1 MHGTRRSALLNN
13 VFLLMLTALVL
24 SGCLMDE
31 PDPAADDE
39 AIQTLEVS
47 GSVGDGP
54 VVNASLKAF
63 KNDDS
68 LLAEFESTAAAN
80 YNVEIRTKGKFY
92 PLTIEATGGTD
103 IVTNMEPDFILKGAV
118 TEPGKK
124 AIANV
129 NPFSTFA
136 MELAHDLPGGVDKE
150 NIRQA
155 QDIVVNV
162 LNCGLTTLVSSGP
175 MGTRIDT
182 SNIAEI
188 VRASEALG
196 ETVRRTRDLL
206 QTFGFASS
214 GDQVLGALASDLTD
228 SVIDGRGGARAD
240 ARTAAITTI
249 VSALVQL
256 ETMSN
261 ELRVNGA
268 DATNAMKAAIT
279 EVMSSAPTTVIEDLT
294 VTPGM
299 LTSVN
304 VGLSAAFAV
313 SDSPKLAE
321 LQQVV
326 FGLQAGMDHALVRT
340 LLPADYQST
349 LENVLMAVAD
359 GDATVINTINDVA
372 RNGGEQ
378 APISP
383 PPDSP
388 PPNSPPTISG
398 NPPNQINANDFYDFT
413 PTATDPDGNVLSFTG
428 NGIPVW
434 AMLNPNSGRLSG
446 TPDETHVGTYTDI
459 TIIASDDSASD
470 TLGPFSITVEAV
482 SLGSVTLNWAAPT
495 QNEDGTPLT
504 DLAGYKFYWG
514 TSTGNYPNSVTL
526 NNPGLTTYVIDNLVP
541 GTYEFVAT
549 SFNTSGVES
558 AYSNPATKTV
568 P

>member
-1 MHGTRRSALLNN
+1 MRGTQQSTLVNN
-13 VFLLMLTALVL
+13 VSLLALAALVL

-31 PDPAADDE
+31 PEPAADDE

-54 VVNASLKAF
+54 VANANLKAF
-63 KNDDS
+63 KNDNS

-103 IVTNMEPDFILKGAV
+103 IVTNMKPDFILKGAV

-124 AIANV
+124 AIANI

-136 MELAHDLPGGVDKE
+136 MELAHDLPGGINKE
-150 NIRQA
+150 NISQA

-162 LNCGLTTLVSSGP
+162 LNCGLTSLVSSGP

-214 GDQVLGALASDLTD
+214 GDQVLVALASDLTD
-228 SVIDGRGGARAD
+228 SVIDGRGGTRAD
-240 ARTAAITTI
+240 ARTAAIATI

-261 ELRVNGA
+261 ELRVNGV
-268 DATNAMKAAIT
+268 DATSAMNAAMT
-279 EVMSSAPTTVIEDLT
+279 EVMSSAPSTAIEDLT

-299 LTSVN
+299 LMSVN

-321 LQQVV
+321 LQQAV
-326 FGLQAGMDHALVRT
+326 FGLQAGMDHSLVRT
-340 LLPADYQST
+340 LLPADYQGT
-349 LENVLMAVAD
+349 LENVLMAVAG
-359 GDATVINTINDVA
+359 GDASVINTINGVA

-378 APISP
+378 PTV
-383 PPDSP
+383 SP
-388 PPNSPPTISG
+388 PPNTPPTISG
-398 NPPNQINANDFYDFT
+398 NPPSQINANDFYDFT
-413 PTATDPDGNVLSFTG
+413 PTASDPDGNVLIFTG
-428 NGIPVW
+428 DGIPDW
-434 AMLNPNSGRLSG
+434 ANLNPNTGRLSG
-446 TPDETHVGTYTDI
+446 TPGDTHVGTYSGI
-459 TIIASDDSASD
+459 TIMASDDSASD

-504 DLAGYKFYWG
+504 DLSGYKFYWG

-526 NNPGLTTYVIDNLVP
+526 NNPGLTTYVVDNLAP

-549 SFNTSGVES
+549 SFNTSGIES